1 METKCQCGC
10 AHTHT
15 SPQSKEK
22 EQSMI
27 RKIGAPVLS
36 GIFLITG
43 IIFQH
48 QQWVGFSHPVVEFGR
63 SAGLPAR
70 GTSCDAR
77 SMGGHLAERL
87 VQ

>member
-48 QQWVGFSHPVVEFGR
+48 QEWVGFNHPVVEFCWFLLGF
-63 SAGLPAR
+63 LPW
-70 GTSCDAR
+70 DF
-77 SMGGHLAERL
+77 L
-87 VQ
+87 

>member
-43 IIFQH
+43 IIFQD
-48 QQWVGFSHPVVEFGR
+48 
-63 SAGLPAR
+63 SAIRWLNFAG
-70 GTSCDAR
+70 SCWASSPWDF
-77 SMGGHLAERL
+77 L
-87 VQ
+87 

>member
-1 METKCQCGC
+1 METKCQCCC

-22 EQSMI
+22 EQSII

-48 QQWVGFSHPVVEFGR
+48 QE
-63 SAGLPAR
+63 
-70 GTSCDAR
+70 
-77 SMGGHLAERL
+77 
-87 VQ
+87 

>member
-48 QQWVGFSHPVVEFGR
+48 QEWVGFNHPVLN
-63 SAGLPAR
+63 SAG
-70 GTSCDAR
+70 SCWASCPWDF
-77 SMGGHLAERL
+77 L
-87 VQ
+87 